1 MTNISVWHV
10 IDRFSACIMMLLELV
25 KLVTMRPYTRPAIY
39 IMYLTSCGIAIF
51 CFLKGQESLKLL
63 SEDGFIFWHSGWHC
77 YPIIA
82 SIVHLLEIFLNM
94 RFGEYYKFG
103 CDNGNDDRRPSER
116 EGKSTELTEVLHFHE
131 IIVSSVSNNENCT
144 SPSVSRRSRR
154 VAGLKPE

>member
-39 IMYLTSCGIAIF
+39 ILYLISCGIAMF

-82 SIVHLLEIFLNM
+82 SIVHLLEIFLDM
-94 RFGEYYKFG
+94 RYGEYYKFR
-103 CDNGNDDRRPSER
+103 CNDQNDDQGPSKR
-116 EGKSTELTEVLHFHE
+116 EGKWEYCIVMKSMYQRLQKMRIPHRRQFHGGRGE
-131 IIVSSVSNNENCT
+131 YQD
-144 SPSVSRRSRR
+144 
-154 VAGLKPE
+154 

>member
-10 IDRFSACIMMLLELV
+10 IDRFSACIMMLMELV

-39 IMYLTSCGIAIF
+39 ILYLISCGIAVF
-51 CFLKGQESLKLL
+51 CFLKGQESLKSL

-94 RFGEYYKFG
+94 RYGEYYKFG
-103 CDNGNDDRRPSER
+103 CDDQNVDHGPSKR
-116 EGKSTELTEVLHFHE
+116 EGESTEMTGVLHCHE
-131 IIVSSVSNNENCT
+131 VNVSSVAENVNT
-144 SPSVSRRSRR
+144 ISPSISRRSLR